1 MFLSDSG
8 AFAKNWENQIT
19 VWQHSFNL
27 NFSWSCEENYIQ
39 IDNARIMREIL
50 RWYMKQERQ
59 SLEFKKIKAS
69 CTTLTEL
76 TEKIFGKTV

>member
-1 MFLSDSG
+1 MINDTLPS
-8 AFAKNWENQIT
+8 
-19 VWQHSFNL
+19 NL
-27 NFSWSCEENYIQ
+27 EWKRWFEENYIQ

-69 CTTLTEL
+69 CATLTEL